1 MPRSLPPLE
10 YPAHWEVRLV
20 SRNGGI
26 RWNSHWVNVSHVLG
40 GEYIGLEEIDN
51 DLWSVYYGP
60 IELGRFH
67 ERALVIED
75 ALGRKAR
82 RRKVLPMSPD

>member
-1 MPRSLPPLE
+1 MPRSLPSIE

-26 RWNSHWVNVSHVLG
+26 RWNSNWVNVSHVLG

-67 ERALVIED
+67 EQELVIED
-75 ALGRKAR
+75 VLGRKER
-82 RRKVLPMSPD
+82 RRKVSPMSPD